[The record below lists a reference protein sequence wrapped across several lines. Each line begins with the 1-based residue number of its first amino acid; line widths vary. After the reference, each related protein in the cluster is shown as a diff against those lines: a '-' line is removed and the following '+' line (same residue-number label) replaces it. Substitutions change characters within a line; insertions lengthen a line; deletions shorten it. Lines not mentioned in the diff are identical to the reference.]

1 IIIGYCL
8 INVISYFTLIETNNY
23 GNTLN
28 NISISLTHSELFL
41 FLIMSVL
48 SYSVFFI
55 YRDIKYYECVQ
66 VSTSRI
72 IDVFFAFVLSYNIF
86 VFYILGIGRAGTSTS
101 DIGFL
106 QNILPVFQS
115 TLIYYAVVRKNIR
128 KMQVALLIS
137 ASIFI
142 LLKGWSSH
150 LFIITVAE
158 LLYRYRNQ
166 RINFTKKLLL
176 VILLPIFIVLFFYV
190 YKLKYYF
197 RSGVMFD
204 IPFFIYFEY
213 VISRLSQISNIA
225 YLYEIRDAFHKIIIE
240 NGEGGEF
247 FIKEFLLA
255 LIPKSFLGINDYRP
269 LDNLFG
275 INFINSELDNAG
287 FAITVPGLFVISSTF
302 GLLSVLC
309 CFFFILLIT
318 KFLYHVF
325 SKNYGSA
332 GAAMAISI
340 LLYFNYSGSLKEIAL
355 SLFAFFLFKLLSIF
369 QYNFRK
375 IMKIS

>member
-1 IIIGYCL
+1 MGYWESGHQHIGY
-8 INVISYFTLIETNNY
+8 
-23 GNTLN
+23 
-28 NISISLTHSELFL
+28 
-41 FLIMSVL
+41 
-48 SYSVFFI
+48 
-55 YRDIKYYECVQ
+55 R
-66 VSTSRI
+66 
-72 IDVFFAFVLSYNIF
+72 
-86 VFYILGIGRAGTSTS
+86 
-101 DIGFL
+101 FL

-115 TLIYYAVVRKNIR
+115 ALIYYAVVRKNIR

-176 VILLPIFIVLFFYV
+176 VISLPIFIVLFFYV

-340 LLYFNYSGSLKEIAL
+340 LLYFNYSVSLKEIAL